1 MCSVRTP
8 HQYNDCSLCSHTP
21 APRPS
26 NSVHAPV
33 MTHHLPRAQ
42 GKGLPL
48 ACWRCVCFTSRSCT
62 LKQPPRCVRS
72 RSPSGSMSLAEVIR
86 EREKQKMMDPSSRP
100 GSGPMTP
107 VERDMARH
115 GLTKTFDPSGG
126 AAPQARAAG
135 GASGAAA
142 LDFSDMKTFLT
153 TYTHSAV
160 HGMHNTHTYAH
171 RCAHVAAA

>member
-1 MCSVRTP
+1 
-8 HQYNDCSLCSHTP
+8 
-21 APRPS
+21 
-26 NSVHAPV
+26 
-33 MTHHLPRAQ
+33 
-42 GKGLPL
+42 
-48 ACWRCVCFTSRSCT
+48 
-62 LKQPPRCVRS
+62 
-72 RSPSGSMSLAEVIR
+72 MSLAEVIR